1 MGLGSKFA
9 AASDKDDEESA
20 TASFKLSGSDKF
32 ISTGEFKMSV
42 IFWTELQLYLII
54 KMLDFGLMN

>member
-1 MGLGSKFA
+1 MFNRSRERARMGLGSKFA

-32 ISTGEFKMSV
+32 ISTGEFRMSD
-42 IFWTELQLYLII
+42 I
-54 KMLDFGLMN
+54 LDSYSYM

>member
-32 ISTGEFKMSV
+32 ISTGEFRMSD
-42 IFWTELQLYLII
+42 I
-54 KMLDFGLMN
+54 LDSYSYM